1 MKVTIC
7 VGSTCHLLGSKS
19 VVETFKRLVEEH
31 HLEDRVSLS
40 GTFCMGKC
48 GEGVCVS
55 IDDVTHIIQKDDAE
69 RFFNDEILARL
80 G

>member
-19 VVETFKRLVEEH
+19 VVDTFKELVAKNG
-31 HLEDRVSLS
+31 LEDKVSLS

-48 GEGVCVS
+48 GEGVNLS
-55 IDDVTHIIQKDDAE
+55 IDGVNHTIQRDEAE
-69 RFFNDEILARL
+69 AFFNREILAKVQ
-80 G
+80 

>member
-40 GTFCMGKC
+40 GTFCMGRC
-48 GEGVCVS
+48 QQGVCVS
-55 IDDVTHIIQKDDAE
+55 VE
-69 RFFNDEILARL
+69 EEFFSVSPDTVDEFFETRVLPNV
-80 G
+80 